1 MPWTIIALVVVF
13 VYVGL
18 RDERPEPAEPVIV
31 KGVRIEG
38 LEIGPR
44 DGHRRSRVL
53 MTITNTTDK
62 ISLACRWRSSQ
73 VTTAGRW
80 VRFSCLRWAKNR
92 SGQ

>member
-62 ISLACRWRSSQ
+62 DIPGMQ
-73 VTTAGRW
+73 VAFVAGD
-80 VRFSCLRWAKNR
+80 NR
-92 SGQ
+92 GKMGPF